1 MMLRRPA
8 AELEE
13 RWLPGVER
21 FLASAVDELP
31 PAQRRWLAGRMS
43 IELPPEIYALADVGE
58 WEQLVGHK
66 AVEVVRYRGPEQ
78 VLALLGERADRTPE
92 SPLFGLEARALL
104 DLDRPGEAA
113 ALLDRALAGYPVI
126 GNPGRL
132 AELRRQACAMTV
144 LFDYDSDT
152 AAGTQIAVTEL
163 VAWDPE
169 LDYALVRLAETGRA
183 PLCPATDAVTGV
195 APGSAMPVNIIQ
207 HPNGM
212 SKRFG
217 IRNNL
222 VTAATPTELR
232 YFTDTLG
239 GSSGS
244 PVLDDSWRVVALHR
258 GSAFVRGVT
267 YQGREVAYVNV
278 GTQVSA
284 IMEHLRIH
292 HPGRIAELGI

>member
-1 MMLRRPA
+1 MVPFGFLRGGITSAGAVAKLLVTRYRDGAPVVANGRPVVHLGTGWLVAQDLLMTNHHVVNARDRNGDPA
-8 AELEE
+8 AE
-13 RWLPGVER
+13 
-21 FLASAVDELP
+21 
-31 PAQRRWLAGRMS
+31 
-43 IELPPEIYALADVGE
+43 AD
-58 WEQLVGHK
+58 
-66 AVEVVRYRGPEQ
+66 
-78 VLALLGERADRTPE
+78 
-92 SPLFGLEARALL
+92 
-104 DLDRPGEAA
+104 
-113 ALLDRALAGYPVI
+113 
-126 GNPGRL
+126 
-132 AELRRQACAMTV
+132 LRRQACAMTV

-169 LDYALVRLAETGRA
+169 LDYALVRLAETERA
-183 PLCPATDAVTGV
+183 PLCPATEAVTGV

-292 HPGRIAELGI
+292 HSGRIAELGI